1 MSLGQAPLPDH
12 KVALPQSLVLF
23 GAGKMGA
30 SMLEGWLK
38 AGLLPHS
45 VTVLDPHPSAA
56 VKQLCA
62 LHGITLND
70 TTRIGPPDVLV
81 LAVKPQM
88 LEGAAQK
95 ANAFIASHTL
105 VLSILAGK
113 RVEDLALRLPRVK
126 GIVRAMPNLPAS
138 IGRGAT
144 GAFASPETSDA
155 QRAFAQALLDAV
167 GIVVWLAQESLMDS
181 VTALSGSGPAY
192 VFYLVEALSTAGQ
205 TLGLSPAISA
215 QLARETVIGAAE
227 LLRQSDAEASEL
239 RQAVTSPGGTTAAA
253 LEILMGEEGLA
264 LLMQKAM
271 KAARRRAEDLSG

>member
-1 MSLGQAPLPDH
+1 MSPDR
-12 KVALPQSLVLF
+12 KVSLPQSLVLF

-38 AGLLPHS
+38 AGLDPRG
-45 VTVLDPHPSAA
+45 VTVLDPQPSED
-56 VKQLCA
+56 VTQLCTQHA
-62 LHGITLND
+62 ITLND

-88 LEGAAQK
+88 LEGAAKK
-95 ANAFIASHTL
+95 ANAFIAPHTL

-138 IGRGAT
+138 LGRGAT
-144 GAFASPETSDA
+144 GAFASSETKPA
-155 QRAFAQALLDAV
+155 QRDFAQSLLDAV
-167 GIVVWLAQESLMDS
+167 GRVVWLDRESLMDS

-192 VFYLVEALSTAGQ
+192 VFYLVEVLSEAGQ
-205 TLGLSPAISA
+205 TLGLSPAVSA
-215 QLARETVIGAAE
+215 LLARETVIGAAE
-227 LLRQSDAEASEL
+227 LLKHSPMEAADL

-253 LEILMGEEGLA
+253 LNILMSAEGLA
-264 LLMQKAM
+264 PLLQNAM